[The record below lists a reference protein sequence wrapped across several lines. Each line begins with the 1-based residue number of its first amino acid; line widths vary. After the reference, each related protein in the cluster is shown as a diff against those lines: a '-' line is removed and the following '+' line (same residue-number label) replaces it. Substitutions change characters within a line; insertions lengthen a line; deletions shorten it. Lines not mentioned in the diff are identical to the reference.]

1 MMMRRSANGASE
13 AGNPRRWR
21 TLQLGLGVDAL
32 GGPGAIAGV
41 ATRPTP
47 AGPHHQRRNL
57 DETLRL
63 GRLAVRQLRLHVHM
77 QLDFS
82 GVVGIRERP
91 RGSQPFGDTQLVQ
104 ARHRG
109 QKRRGA
115 VPVQPGA
122 ARTAEIRQASRL
134 ASSRVRLRWGGSAG
148 LRSDAW
154 FLSVSRRGPTAMIFR
169 GTE

>member
-1 MMMRRSANGASE
+1 VRLATLVAGAPCSLGLAWMRSAVRAPSQVS
-13 AGNPRRWR
+13 PR
-21 TLQLGLGVDAL
+21 D
-32 GGPGAIAGV
+32 
-41 ATRPTP
+41 PTP

-91 RGSQPFGDTQLVQ
+91 RGSQPFGETQLVQ

-122 ARTAEIRQASRL
+122 ARTAEIRQAPRL
-134 ASSRVRLRWGGSAG
+134 ASSRVRLRWGGARDCGVMPGSS
-148 LRSDAW
+148 RSRA
-154 FLSVSRRGPTAMIFR
+154 GPTAMIFR

>member
-1 MMMRRSANGASE
+1 MRLATLVAGAPCS
-13 AGNPRRWR
+13 
-21 TLQLGLGVDAL
+21 LGLAWMHSAVRAPSQVSPRD
-32 GGPGAIAGV
+32 P
-41 ATRPTP
+41 P

-63 GRLAVRQLRLHVHM
+63 GRLAVRQLRLHVHT

-91 RGSQPFGDTQLVQ
+91 RGSQPFGETQLVQ
-104 ARHRG
+104 ACHRG

-154 FLSVSRRGPTAMIFR
+154 FLSVSRRPDRDDLSKIFR